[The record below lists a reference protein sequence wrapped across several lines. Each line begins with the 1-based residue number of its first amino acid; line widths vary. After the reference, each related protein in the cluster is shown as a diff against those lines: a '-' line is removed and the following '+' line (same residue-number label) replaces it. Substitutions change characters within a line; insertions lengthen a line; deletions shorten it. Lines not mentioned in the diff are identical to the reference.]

1 MRKKEYRIISI
12 GIVTIMMAGLLTAC
26 GEAATVDTTS
36 SVQEISTEAEE
47 SGVSVESRTD
57 TADLS
62 DSEDTGKEESDSAG
76 SNMAESEM
84 ITLSDNSDINI
95 TKGGK
100 YLVTGSSKNSTID
113 VETED
118 EVEIV
123 LDGVSMT
130 NDDTPCIYVKNA
142 DKVTISTTEKESTL
156 AVTGS
161 FTTDGDTKTDAVI
174 FSKDDI
180 ELEGSGTLNIESSD
194 NAITSKDDLEVK
206 GGILNIQCTGNALEA
221 HDEIEFSDGTINIT
235 GCNDGLHAKDSDDE
249 TVGSVLIT
257 GGKLDITATDD
268 AIHGTTTVQIDGG
281 DLNLTAAECIEGT
294 YITVNDGNI
303 NISASD
309 DGINAAAKSSS
320 YTPTFEM
327 NGGNVVISMGGGDTD
342 GVDSNGD
349 IYINGGTIDI
359 TGQSTFDYDG
369 NAKYNGGTII
379 ENGTTTNTITNQFFG
394 GMGGNFNGNFDSN
407 FDGFEGGNNI
417 EMPGGNFEWK
427 GILINRLSRK
437 EISNKDV
444 KKFDKYVEKKCD
456 LGYSTRKG

>member
-1 MRKKEYRIISI
+1 MRKKEYRRIISI

-36 SVQEISTEAEE
+36 AVQELSTEAEE

-62 DSEDTGKEESDSAG
+62 DSDDTGKEESDSAD
-76 SNMAESEM
+76 SSMAESEM

-194 NAITSKDDLEVK
+194 NAITSKDDLEIK

-369 NAKYNGGTII
+369 NAQYNGGTII
-379 ENGTTTNTITNQFFG
+379 ENGTTTNTITSQFFG

-427 GILINRLSRK
+427 GNPPQSPQQ
-437 EISNKDV
+437 EGNQ
-444 KKFDKYVEKKCD
+444 
-456 LGYSTRKG
+456 